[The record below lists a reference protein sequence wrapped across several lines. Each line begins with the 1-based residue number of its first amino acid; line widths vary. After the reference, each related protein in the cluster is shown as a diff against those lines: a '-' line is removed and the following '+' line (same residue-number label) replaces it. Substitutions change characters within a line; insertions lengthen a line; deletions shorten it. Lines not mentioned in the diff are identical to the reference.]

1 MKIFA
6 KTLIWLSIV
15 GVTIAAFLIIAI
27 FFYFSKDL
35 PTTEEI
41 TNFRIAQSTKIYD
54 RTGKILLYEI
64 SGEQRRTVIP
74 FEEIPYYLKQATI
87 TIEDERFYEE
97 PAFDWKGII
106 RAFLINLKQG
116 KIVQGGSTITQQ
128 LAKKVF
134 LSDEKTISRKIKEF
148 ILAIKLSK
156 YYSKDQILALYLN
169 QIPYGST
176 AYGVEAASQLFFNKS
191 VKELNLAESAILAAL
206 PKAPTYYSPWGSHQ
220 KELLERARLI
230 IKKMYELGKIT
241 KEERDEALKYKPV
254 FAPPYKGIKAP
265 HFVIAVQDYLT
276 QKYGEDFV
284 RNNGLK
290 VITTLDWELQQ
301 VAEKVV
307 AEGAK
312 RNEELYQGK
321 NAALV
326 AQDPKTGQILALVG
340 SRDYFDTKN
349 EGNFNVATQGL
360 RQPGSALKPFVYLTA
375 FKKGYTPQTILFD
388 VPTEFNVGNP
398 NCPVIPIFNENSE
411 NSETAEITEKEDN
424 CFHPQNFDKKFRG
437 PISLKDALAQSVNIP
452 AVKVLYLAG
461 LNETIETA
469 TKFGITT
476 LTNPNLY
483 GLSLVLG
490 GGAVKLI
497 DLVNAYAVLATEGIK
512 HQQTM
517 ILEIRDKNNQ
527 VLEFFRD
534 QPQFLINPQYPRLI
548 NNILSDVEARAPL
561 YSSNLSLT
569 VFQGYDVALKTGTSN
584 DYRDAWALGYTPF
597 LVVGVWA
604 GNNDNTPMKKHGS
617 SILAAVPIWHNF
629 MKEALKHYLPET
641 FNRPDP
647 IVVENPILSG
657 NYPSNQIHTIL
668 YYIDRNNPTGSPPSN
683 PSLDPQFNNWEAA
696 VLSWAEQNI
705 VNFRNYNQL
714 FSSSTLNFDLSSA
727 FDNIL
732 NWSKGSPIIFIRK
745 PLPGEK
751 ITANQ
756 PIRIIAQIRND
767 NNIVSIKVY
776 LNKSLVSQK
785 IGNFGKNYDFNFV
798 FIPPTEILPQNLL
811 EIEIGDENN
820 HFRKSSIVV
829 YGN

>member
-1 MKIFA
+1 MKIF
-6 KTLIWLSIV
+6 KVFIWLSIIGTTLV
-15 GVTIAAFLIIAI
+15 AFLVIGL
-27 FFYFSKDL
+27 FFYFNKDL
-35 PTTEEI
+35 PTAEEI
-41 TNFRIAQSTKIYD
+41 TNFRVIQSTKIYD

-64 SGEQRRTVIP
+64 SGEQKRTVVP
-74 FEEIPYYLKQATI
+74 FEEIPRYLKDATI
-87 TIEDERFYEE
+87 AIEDERFYEE
-97 PAFDWKGII
+97 PAFDWKAII
-106 RAFLINLKQG
+106 RAFLVNLKHG
-116 KIVQGGSTITQQ
+116 RILQGGSTITQQ

-169 QIPYGST
+169 QIPYGSV

-241 KEERDEALKYKPV
+241 KEERDEALKYKVV
-254 FAPPYKGIKAP
+254 FAPPYKGMKAP
-265 HFVIAVQDYLT
+265 HFVVTVQDYLT

-301 VAEKVV
+301 IAEKVV

-375 FKKGYTPQTILFD
+375 FKKGYTPQTVVFD

-398 NCPVIPIFNENSE
+398 NCPVIPIFDENNNTNESTNESE
-411 NSETAEITEKEDN
+411 DKN

-437 PISLKDALAQSVNIP
+437 PISLKDALAQSVNVP

-461 LNETIETA
+461 LKETIETA
-469 TKFGITT
+469 TQFGITT
-476 LTNPNLY
+476 LTNPAMY

-497 DLVNAYAVLATEGIK
+497 DLVNAYAVLAAEGVK
-512 HQQTM
+512 RQQTM
-517 ILEIRDKNNQ
+517 ILEIRDSNNQ
-527 VLEFFRD
+527 ILESFKD
-534 QPQFLINPQYPRLI
+534 QPQLVVDPQYPRLI
-548 NNILSDVEARAPL
+548 NNILSDIEARAPL
-561 YSSNLSLT
+561 YSNNLSLT
-569 VFQGYDVALKTGTSN
+569 VFPGYDVALKTGTSN

-604 GNNDNTPMKKHGS
+604 GNNDNLPMQKHGS
-617 SILAAVPIWHNF
+617 SILAAIPIWHNF

-641 FNRPDP
+641 FNRPEP
-647 IVVENPILSG
+647 IVVENPILVG
-657 NYPSNQIHTIL
+657 NYPENQIHSIL
-668 YYIDRNNPTGSPPSN
+668 YYIDRNNPTGPPPLN
-683 PSLDPQFNNWEAA
+683 PSADPQFNNWEAA
-696 VLSWAEQNI
+696 VLAWAEQNI
-705 VNFRNYNQL
+705 SNFKKYNQISN
-714 FSSSTLNFDLSSA
+714 SSLDFDLSSISS
-727 FDNIL
+727 NVL
-732 NWSKGSPIIFIRK
+732 NWLKGSPVIFIRK
-745 PLPGEK
+745 PVPGEK
-751 ITANQ
+751 IIPNQ
-756 PIRIIAQIRND
+756 PTRIIAQIRSD

-785 IGNFGKNYDFNFV
+785 IGNFGKNYNFDLV
-798 FIPPTEILPQNLL
+798 FISPSEVLPQNLL
-811 EIEIGDENN
+811 EIEVGDENN
-820 HFRKSSIVV
+820 YFKKNSVIL